1 MFRVVTQW
9 FWPVIMALCMEYLL
23 ELLEQNIYR
32 QQCPISKCCG
42 SVVCGKGRALV
53 ELIKSKFR
61 NSEYWMWSFALC
73 SFTLLLKF
81 IVENEQVLFWSKL
94 TDRDNWLLPEA
105 CYWSLLCI
113 YFHLNLGDGKY
124 WKYWTYQ
131 CQRRLGDGKYWGDCR
146 WIPTWYWRR
155 ALLTFERKGKL
166 WHSLLLLVELHLN
179 WDFDTKRNR
188 KEKCFCSELI
198 FVGIG
203 GLRNSWHRIF
213 SENNAEFM
221 QYLSNFM

>member
-1 MFRVVTQW
+1 MPNLKMLWVSRMWNRETF
-9 FWPVIMALCMEYLL
+9 
-23 ELLEQNIYR
+23 
-32 QQCPISKCCG
+32 
-42 SVVCGKGRALV
+42 V

-61 NSEYWMWSFALC
+61 NSEYWMWRFSFYP
-73 SFTLLLKF
+73 FTLWLKL
-81 IVENEQVLFWSKL
+81 IVENNQVLCWSKL

-131 CQRRLGDGKYWGDCR
+131 CQRRLCDGKYWGDCR

-166 WHSLLLLVELHLN
+166 WHSLLLPVKLHLN
-179 WDFDTKRNR
+179 KDFDDKKQDRKVLLFRVDICRDWRPQFLATYFFQKTTRN
-188 KEKCFCSELI
+188 FYVIHVI
-198 FVGIG
+198 F
-203 GLRNSWHRIF
+203 L
-213 SENNAEFM
+213 
-221 QYLSNFM
+221 

>member
-1 MFRVVTQW
+1 
-9 FWPVIMALCMEYLL
+9 MEYLL
-23 ELLEQNIYR
+23 GLLEQNIYR

-61 NSEYWMWSFALC
+61 NSEYWMWDFSFYP
-73 SFTLLLKF
+73 FTLWLKL
-81 IVENEQVLFWSKL
+81 IVENNQVLCWSKL

-188 KEKCFCSELI
+188 KEKCLCSELI
-198 FVGIG
+198 FVRIG
-203 GLRNSWHRIF
+203 GLRNSWRRIF
-213 SENNAEFM
+213 SENNAEFYVICVIFM
-221 QYLSNFM
+221 QFHINLCNSMQLI